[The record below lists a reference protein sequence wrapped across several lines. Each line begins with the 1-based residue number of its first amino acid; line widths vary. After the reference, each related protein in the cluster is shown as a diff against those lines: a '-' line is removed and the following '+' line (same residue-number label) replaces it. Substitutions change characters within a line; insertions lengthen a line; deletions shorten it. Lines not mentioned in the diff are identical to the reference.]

1 MTTTPF
7 FKPRITGKRFDGG
20 AIPLEF
26 LADLAVLSEMIQE
39 VAKWKYREE
48 NPTRHRVPR
57 GFSDGA
63 SLKLTGVEEGSAIPV
78 ISLVVS
84 AALLLPPQA
93 EQYYHEARES
103 VVNAVL
109 AAQEGRTITDY
120 LPQKLLGYFDRFG
133 RNLAEGEAIELP
145 SATANVTARLTRDVR
160 RKLVV
165 ASSATHYTEEASVYG
180 LVHEFNQRE
189 KTFQLTLPEGNIL
202 QRIPVESQ
210 HYDAILEANN
220 GYRNHQRVRLTGFGR
235 YDLSDRLLELI
246 SVEHVVPVDPLDIGI
261 RIEELKQLQPGWLDG
276 KGEAFDED
284 GLQWLVDAFATQFPD
299 DATLPYL
306 FPTPERN
313 VLAEWS
319 LGPNAV
325 SLEIDL
331 SNRSAEWHVLN
342 VENDQEETVEFDLNS
357 ATDWKVIADKLRAM
371 GGAAD

>member
-7 FKPRITGKRFDGG
+7 LKPRITGTRFTGG

-48 NPTRHRVPR
+48 NPTRQRVPR
-57 GFSDGA
+57 GFSDGV
-63 SLKLTGVEEGSAIPV
+63 SLKLTGVEDGSAIPV

-84 AALLLPPQA
+84 AAMLLPPEA
-93 EQYYHEARES
+93 EQYFHEARES
-103 VVNAVL
+103 VVNAVF
-109 AAQEGRTITDY
+109 AAQEGREITDH

-145 SATANVTARLTRDVR
+145 SATTNLTARLTRDVR

-180 LVHEFNQRE
+180 LVHEFDQRA

-220 GYRNHQRVRLTGFGR
+220 GYRNQQRVRLTGVGR
-235 YDLSDRLLELI
+235 YDLNGRLLELI
-246 SVEHVVPVDPLDIGI
+246 SVEHVVPVDPLDVGI

-276 KGEAFDED
+276 KGEALDAD
-284 GLQWLVDAFATQFPD
+284 GLQWLVEAFATQFAD

-306 FPTPERN
+306 FPTPEGN

-319 LGPNAV
+319 LGPNSV

-331 SNRSAEWHVLN
+331 RNRSAEWHVLN
-342 VENDQEETVEFDLNS
+342 VDTDHEDTGEFDLNS
-357 ATDWKVIADKLRAM
+357 ATDWERIAANLRAI
-371 GGAAD
+371 GGAAE